1 MSKIRN
7 YTDKKFNFKEVFD
20 PETGFYM
27 RSDDPSGNDPFM
39 RSVPGLI
46 DIGIMGHCEHG
57 KSGLCLKAGVQC
69 YQSGNHINEPN
80 MPLEDYKN
88 IITDTKDYIFQVA
101 LGGRGDPDMHENFEE
116 ILRYTRENNVVPNFT
131 TSGLGMTPEKA
142 QICKKYCGAVA
153 ISMYSRLNTR
163 PELAL
168 RRVHSENNKK
178 VYKNVE
184 DIPVKFTFGN
194 EFEDC
199 KWDAPEYIINGLSY
213 AWDELHHMYYSDEPQ
228 EYEFYRIYNEKQENN
243 YTFRAVKMLLD
254 AGVKTNI
261 HYVLSKTTIDE
272 AILRLKY
279 NGFPNGI
286 NAVIFLLHKP
296 IGLGSEENVLDYND
310 PRVKEFFTLIDENKF
325 TFKIGFDSCTVPAII
340 NHCNKIDPLSIDSC
354 EAARYSMYID
364 SNSIAYPCSFDNDK
378 KNFAVKIDYNNNI
391 NIETIWN
398 SEEFERFRNHFH
410 NSCAN
415 CPNHSSC
422 YGGCP
427 LSRQIVLCN
436 KETKDLK

>member
-116 ILRYTRENNVVPNFT
+116 ILRYTRKNNVVPNFT

-168 RRVHSENNKK
+168 RRIHSENNKK
-178 VYKNVE
+178 VYNMVVDYFKKENHYLLKLNILDNDKE
-184 DIPVKFTFGN
+184 
-194 EFEDC
+194 
-199 KWDAPEYIINGLSY
+199 IINT
-213 AWDELHHMYYSDEPQ
+213 EC
-228 EYEFYRIYNEKQENN
+228 
-243 YTFRAVKMLLD
+243 
-254 AGVKTNI
+254 
-261 HYVLSKTTIDE
+261 VLANKINGSIVIKDLINLVTT
-272 AILRLKY
+272 KY
-279 NGFPNGI
+279 NNDL
-286 NAVIFLLHKP
+286 VI
-296 IGLGSEENVLDYND
+296 D
-310 PRVKEFFTLIDENKF
+310 VKEFNIDNNCIKF
-325 TFKIGFDSCTVPAII
+325 GRRK
-340 NHCNKIDPLSIDSC
+340 
-354 EAARYSMYID
+354 Y
-364 SNSIAYPCSFDNDK
+364 NS
-378 KNFAVKIDYNNNI
+378 KN
-391 NIETIWN
+391 
-398 SEEFERFRNHFH
+398 
-410 NSCAN
+410 
-415 CPNHSSC
+415 
-422 YGGCP
+422 
-427 LSRQIVLCN
+427 
-436 KETKDLK
+436 